1 MSFIL
6 LTQYEGSILG
16 PIAKLLGYLMEWIFN
31 GLYAIGIPNIGL
43 AIIIFTIVIYMLLLP
58 LTIKQQK
65 FSKLSAKMNPEIQ
78 AIQAKY
84 KDRKDNDS
92 MAAMNQETQAVY
104 AKYGVSPTG
113 SCVQLA
119 IQMPILM
126 ALYRVI
132 YSVPAYVSKVKAI
145 FQPMADGLYNES
157 DIKAFIE
164 GLSNANY
171 LSKQFKNELYI
182 SNDPTYVKNVIIDSF
197 NRASTAE
204 WGEAIDKFN
213 GLSDIIRK
221 ALEEFESF
229 NNFLGLNI
237 ANSPSYTIKTAWAD
251 KQYLLI
257 VGALMI
263 PILSALTQWINTK
276 LMPQANTGNNTQDQT
291 AQTMK
296 TMNIM
301 MPFMSAFF
309 CYTLPIGMGI
319 YWIAGAVI
327 RSIQQIIINKHIDK
341 MDIDKIIEKNKDKA
355 AKKIEKQKKN
365 VERMSAYANMNTRNM
380 GTPAV
385 KKSISEKAK
394 AIDNSSNTV
403 DIAASSAEDISI
415 ENKTADS
422 KNDKNGKNTGNA
434 AKGSIA
440 AKANLVRQY
449 NDKNNQK

>member
-1 MSFIL
+1 MDFTGIL

-43 AIIIFTIVIYMLLLP
+43 AIILFTIVIYMLLLP

-84 KDRKDNDS
+84 KNKKDNES

-132 YSVPAYVSKVKAI
+132 YAIPAYVGKVKDI
-145 FQPMADGLYNES
+145 FLPMADGLYNES
-157 DIKAFIE
+157 GIKPFIE
-164 GLSNANY
+164 GLTNANY
-171 LSKQFKNELYI
+171 FTKQFKNELYI

-197 NRASTAE
+197 NRASSVE
-204 WGEAIDKFN
+204 WKSAIDTFTSE
-213 GLSDIIRK
+213 SDVINK
-221 ALEEFESF
+221 ALLEFDRF

-237 ANSPSYTIKTAWAD
+237 ANSPSFTIKSAWMD
-251 KQYLLI
+251 KNFLLI
-257 VGALMI
+257 IGALLI
-263 PILSALTQWINTK
+263 PLLAAFTQWVNTK
-276 LMPQANTGNNTQDQT
+276 LMPQANTNNGNSSQDQM
-291 AQTMK
+291 AATMK
-296 TMNIM
+296 SMNIM
-301 MPFMSAFF
+301 MPLMSAFF

-327 RSIQQIIINKHIDK
+327 RSIQQVIINKQIDK
-341 MDIDKIIEKNKDKA
+341 MDIDEILKKNAGKA
-355 AKKIEKQKKN
+355 EKKIEKQKKN
-365 VERMSAYANMNTRNM
+365 VEKMSAYANMNT
-380 GTPAV
+380 
-385 KKSISEKAK
+385 KSIGIGDRAK
-394 AIDNSSNTV
+394 SYSSNSSNV
-403 DIAASSAEDISI
+403 DDNVTSNNAT
-415 ENKTADS
+415 NKKDV
-422 KNDKNGKNTGNA
+422 KP
-434 AKGSIA
+434 GSLA
-440 AKANLVRQY
+440 AKANLVQSY
-449 NDKNNQK
+449 NDKKLNS

>member
-1 MSFIL
+1 MTGIL
-6 LTQYEGSILG
+6 MAQQTGKILG
-16 PIAKLLGYLMEWIFN
+16 PIAKVLGYLMEWIFN
-31 GLYAIGIPNIGL
+31 GLDAIGISNIGL

-84 KDRKDNDS
+84 KDRKDSDS

-132 YSVPAYVSKVKAI
+132 YDIPSYVGKVKEI
-145 FQPMADGLYNES
+145 FIPMAQGLYNQPG
-157 DIKAFIE
+157 IKEFIE
-164 GLSNANY
+164 GLSNARAFSN
-171 LSKQFKNELYI
+171 QFKNELYI
-182 SNDPTYVKNVIIDSF
+182 NNDPTFVTDVIIDSF
-197 NRASTAE
+197 NRASTSEWNDAISTFSSLSAE
-204 WGEAIDKFN
+204 ITTAKEQFEKFN
-213 GLSDIIRK
+213 S
-221 ALEEFESF
+221 
-229 NNFLGLNI
+229 FLGLNI
-237 ANSPSYTIKTAWAD
+237 ANSPSFTVKTAFAD

-257 VGALMI
+257 VGA
-263 PILSALTQWINTK
+263 ILVPLLAALTQWINTK
-276 LMPQANTGNNTQDQT
+276 LMPQANSNSNNQDQM

-296 TMNIM
+296 SMNVM
-301 MPFMSAFF
+301 MPIMSAFF

-327 RSIQQIIINKHIDK
+327 RSVQQVIINKHIDK
-341 MDIDKIIEKNKDKA
+341 MDIDSIIEKNKDKA

-380 GTPAV
+380 ASPQ
-385 KKSISEKAK
+385 KKTISEKANSF
-394 AIDNSSNTV
+394 DNSQSADVTSSV
-403 DIAASSAEDISI
+403 DSTAKASSVEAG
-415 ENKTADS
+415 TVFS
-422 KNDKNGKNTGNA
+422 KSSKKSPS
-434 AKGSIA
+434 GSISS
-440 AKANLVRQY
+440 KANMVRQY
-449 NDKNNQK
+449 NDRTE

>member
-1 MSFIL
+1 MGIL

-16 PIAKLLGYLMEWIFN
+16 PIAKILGYPMEWIFN
-31 GLYAIGIPNIGL
+31 ALYAIGIPNIGL
-43 AIIIFTIVIYMLLLP
+43 AIIIFTIVIYMFLLP

-84 KDRKDNDS
+84 KDRKDNES

-132 YSVPAYVSKVKAI
+132 YAIPAYVSKVKDI
-145 FQPMADGLYNES
+145 FIPMADGLYTQPG
-157 DIKAFIE
+157 IKEFIE

-171 LSKQFKNELYI
+171 FSKQFKNELYI
-182 SNDPTYVKNVIIDSF
+182 SNDAQYVKNVIIDSF
-197 NRASTAE
+197 NRASSAE
-204 WGEAIDKFN
+204 WNDAIVKFS
-213 GLSDIIRK
+213 GMSDTIKTALSDFNR
-221 ALEEFESF
+221 F

-237 ANSPSYTIKTAWAD
+237 ANSPSFTIKNAFAE
-251 KQYLLI
+251 KNYLLI
-257 VGALMI
+257 VGAILV
-263 PILSALTQWINTK
+263 PLLSALTQWINTK
-276 LMPQANTGNNTQDQT
+276 LMPQANSDNKGGSQDQM

-296 TMNIM
+296 SMNIM
-301 MPFMSAFF
+301 MPIMSAFF

-327 RSIQQIIINKHIDK
+327 RCIQQVVINKHIDK
-341 MDIDKIIEKNKDKA
+341 MDIDQIIEKNKDKA

-365 VERMSAYANMNTRNM
+365 IEKMSSYANMNTRNVDY
-380 GTPAV
+380 TQ
-385 KKSISEKAK
+385 KKSISEKAAYTNTSTDDTNETINNDSNVTK
-394 AIDNSSNTV
+394 SS
-403 DIAASSAEDISI
+403 ASS
-415 ENKTADS
+415 
-422 KNDKNGKNTGNA
+422 GKKDA
-434 AKGSIA
+434 PAGSIA
-440 AKANLVRQY
+440 ARANLVKEY
-449 NDKNNQK
+449 NERKN